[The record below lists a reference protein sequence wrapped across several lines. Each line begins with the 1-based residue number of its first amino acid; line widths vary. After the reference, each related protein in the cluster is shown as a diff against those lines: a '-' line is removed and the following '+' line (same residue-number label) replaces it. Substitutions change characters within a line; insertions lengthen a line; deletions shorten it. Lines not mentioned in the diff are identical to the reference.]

1 MDNATATPAP
11 VKGNAALRFIFVTI
25 FIDVMGLGIII
36 PVIPKLLEQL
46 GHVNVSAASEING
59 WLTFT
64 YALMQVLFSPIMGNL
79 SDRFGR
85 RPILLISLFGFS
97 IDYVFM
103 AFAPSIFWL
112 FVGRVIAGI
121 TGATM
126 ATATAYIAD
135 ISTGD
140 KRASNFGIVGAA
152 SGLGFILGISGGAF
166 LGEINLKF
174 PFIAAAA
181 AALFNAFYG
190 YFVLPESLDKE
201 HRRAFDWKRANPIGS
216 FMQLSK
222 YSALAALAIA
232 FTLVYIAQK
241 AVEYQL
247 SFYVYEKFEWS
258 LSSVGILGIFIG
270 VLLIGIQ
277 AGLIRLLIPRWG
289 LKKTIIIGLISY
301 GAGLTLIAFATK
313 GWMVYLFMI
322 PYCFGGISGPA
333 LQAFITGKFA
343 PNEQGELQGGL
354 SLLSSISLIIG
365 PLVMGYSFKFFTH
378 KDSSIYFPGAPYIL
392 GGLLMLISILLVLR
406 SFRKDAIEET
416 RHKA

>member
-1 MDNATATPAP
+1 MQETTTKPPGKA
-11 VKGNAALRFIFVTI
+11 KGAIWFIFVTI

-36 PVIPKLLEQL
+36 PVIPKLLEHL
-46 GHVNVSAASEING
+46 GHVDNSAASEING

-64 YALMQVLFSPIMGNL
+64 YALMQVLFSPVMGNL

-85 RPILLISLFGFS
+85 RPVLLISLIGFS
-97 IDYVFM
+97 IDYTFM
-103 AFAPSIFWL
+103 AFAPSVFWL
-112 FVGRVIAGI
+112 FIGRTIAGI

-152 SGLGFILGISGGAF
+152 SGLGFIIGISAGAF
-166 LGEINLKF
+166 LGDINIKF
-174 PFIAAAA
+174 PFMAAAA
-181 AALFNAFYG
+181 AALFNALYG
-190 YFVLPESLDKE
+190 YFVLPESLDAA
-201 HRRAFDWKRANPIGS
+201 HRRKFDWKRANPIGS
-216 FMQLSK
+216 FMQLGK
-222 YSALAALAIA
+222 YKALAGLAIA

-247 SFYVYEKFEWS
+247 SFYVYEKFNWS
-258 LSSVGILGIFIG
+258 MTSVGILGIFIG

-277 AGLIRLLIPRWG
+277 GGLIRYLIPKWG
-289 LKKTIIIGLISY
+289 LKKNIITGLISY
-301 GAGLTLIAFATK
+301 GAGLTLIAFASR

-333 LQAFITGKFA
+333 LQGLITSKF
-343 PNEQGELQGGL
+343 PQNEQGELQGGL
-354 SLLSSISLIIG
+354 ALLSSISLIIG

-378 KDSSIYFPGAPYIL
+378 KGSSVYFPGAPYIL
-392 GGLLMLISILLVLR
+392 GAILMLISIVLVIR
-406 SFRKDAIEET
+406 SLKKEIAT
-416 RHKA
+416 